1 MTMIALSTTSV
12 FRKQEVAPGAR
23 QNLANIRLA
32 LAESARNQEISQ
44 QSAAKIMQVIDKCS
58 FAAVGKDV
66 LSREGRKPAADN
78 SPWGVRP

>member
-32 LAESARNQEISQ
+32 LAESWNQEISQ

>member
-44 QSAAKIMQVIDKCS
+44 QSAAKIMQVIEQ
-58 FAAVGKDV
+58 V
-66 LSREGRKPAADN
+66 
-78 SPWGVRP
+78 